1 MEMRNRVHSV
11 SRAKVNSLIKFKKIS
26 IVKTTAFP
34 ATATRDWNDRWNA
47 RMYHPP
53 MDGVYLTASIWR
65 RLDTTKNPRKYDP
78 RKGFGFFDTVF
89 LHLFVTR

>member
-11 SRAKVNSLIKFKKIS
+11 SRARVNTLIKFKKIS

-34 ATATRDWNDRWNA
+34 ATGTIAETRECTILRWT
-47 RMYHPP
+47 
-53 MDGVYLTASIWR
+53 VSIWR
-65 RLDTTKNPRKYDP
+65 RLDTTKSPRKYDP